1 MKRLSTW
8 AMASA
13 VVLMALAGRAS
24 AQEPAF
30 GDQGHVAISAERL
43 FGYEHSKRT
52 QTIAGMDTSTT
63 NNSFSLL
70 TNPAGTVS
78 GYGWPRVGVDAF
90 VVRGLSVGGALGF
103 FYLAPEMGSNSTV
116 FLVAPR
122 IGYAATL
129 ASGLAIWPRI
139 GITYWNISSDSS
151 TSPSFSAFALTI
163 EAPLAIQLAP
173 RVQLLIGPAVDVGLG
188 GSASQT
194 VGGTT
199 TSTDQKY
206 TDIAGH
212 AGLLV
217 FL

>member
-1 MKRLSTW
+1 MT
-8 AMASA
+8 
-13 VVLMALAGRAS
+13 
-24 AQEPAF
+24 
-30 GDQGHVAISAERL
+30 
-43 FGYEHSKRT
+43 RT
-52 QTIAGMDTSTT
+52 TAGMETSTT

-70 TNPAGTVS
+70 TNPAGIVS
-78 GYGWPRVGVDAF
+78 GYGWPRIGVDVF
-90 VVRGLSVGGALGF
+90 VVRGLTVGGALGF
-103 FYLAPEMGSNSTV
+103 LYLAPEMGSNTRL

-129 ASGLAIWPRI
+129 APGLAIWPRV
-139 GITYWNISSDSS
+139 GITYWNISNDSS
-151 TSPSFSAFALTI
+151 TSSSSSAFALTI

-173 RVQLLIGPAVDVGLG
+173 RVQLLIGPAVDIGVG
-188 GSASQT
+188 GSASST

-199 TSTDQKY
+199 NSTDQKY